1 MKPLL
6 LEDIVNDEG
15 LVKFVFEALSINS
28 VEPLS
33 SALELDSEPHEI
45 IRLIDIKI
53 INSLIR
59 IESSMKY

>member
-28 VEPLS
+28 VEPLL